1 MITQQTISKLH
12 SLGTHLHL
20 CIKRRHIRTAP
31 LIDEETQEQVGWYTK
46 PADWY
51 LAWSVRTRYGT
62 SYYYDGLEKEQGF
75 KTHKEAQDRKN
86 KILSEIDL

>member
-20 CIKRRHIRTAP
+20 CAKRRHIRTTP
-31 LIDEETQEQVGWYTK
+31 LIDEETQKQVGWYTK

-51 LAWSVRTRYGT
+51 LAWGVRAHCGT
-62 SYYYDGLEKEQGF
+62 SYYYDGLENEQGF
-75 KTHKEAQDRKN
+75 KTRKEAQTRK
-86 KILSEIDL
+86 KEILSEVEL